1 MDLKDNLCLVCRKYP
16 SIDSTGVCS
25 TCYNKMKRM
34 NIHDYQW
41 HRENDCFEGIVTEE
55 EIEQHIF
62 REMKKEQE
70 DWAHWHNSVDA
81 IDVYIAILD
90 NVSTEILINNPI
102 DIGRSWHKRQVSFVK
117 DVLLKVDKSFFH
129 YTEPMQVKE
138 FVNAAVEYWT
148 DNSSIQRA
156 KDILNSIRLSHSSS
170 SSIVFKTFGFEPL
183 KHEEYIFYLM
193 IKEEFDWEWC
203 SWFEV
208 MYGNIYKSLDDSLWI
223 ELYNKHFSN
232 EIIEWIE
239 QK

>member
-1 MDLKDNLCLVCRKYP
+1 
-16 SIDSTGVCS
+16 
-25 TCYNKMKRM
+25 M

-41 HRENDCFEGIVTEE
+41 HRRNDCFEGIVAEE

-70 DWAHWHNSVDA
+70 DWVHWYNKMDA

-129 YTEPMQVKE
+129 YAEPTQIKE

-156 KDILNSIRLSHSSS
+156 KDILNAIRISHTSPMMDMASN
-170 SSIVFKTFGFEPL
+170 FEPF
-183 KHEEYIFYLM
+183 KDEEYILYLM

-208 MYGNIYKSLDDSLWI
+208 MHKKIHKSLDDSLWI

>member
-70 DWAHWHNSVDA
+70 DWAHWYNRVDA

-102 DIGRSWHKRQVSFVK
+102 DIGRSWHRHQVSFVK
-117 DVLLKVDKSFFH
+117 DVLLKVDKSFF
-129 YTEPMQVKE
+129 
-138 FVNAAVEYWT
+138 
-148 DNSSIQRA
+148 I
-156 KDILNSIRLSHSSS
+156 IRNLC
-170 SSIVFKTFGFEPL
+170 KL
-183 KHEEYIFYLM
+183 
-193 IKEEFDWEWC
+193 
-203 SWFEV
+203 
-208 MYGNIYKSLDDSLWI
+208 KSLSMLLLNIGQIILQFKEQRISLI
-223 ELYNKHFSN
+223 RFVFL
-232 EIIEWIE
+232 ILLLPL
-239 QK
+239 